1 MSRSKLTYVTRGLK
15 FVSKN
20 REERIEAI
28 AHELSQGDHDII
40 ALQEIWVYSDYQ
52 KVQER
57 LAKRLPNA
65 KFFYG

>member
-1 MSRSKLTYVTRGLK
+1 LNRGLK
-15 FVSKN
+15 FVAKN

-28 AHELSQGDHDII
+28 AHELSTLNHDII

-57 LAKRLPNA
+57 VSKRLPHA
-65 KFFYG
+65 KFFYRCAGASRP